1 MGNLN
6 PRTQH
11 PLPARAAAA
20 GLILLAAAWPALALA
35 AEPTLLERFGP
46 VGASLGLS
54 FIAGF
59 VIGKIARKTI
69 RTAAIVAGITALVVV
84 FLGRYGIDGSG
95 AEQWVD
101 AGSAWVGDN
110 VEGGGRYLASLL
122 PSAGAAIVGGLLGFR
137 K

>member
-1 MGNLN
+1 MGN
-6 PRTQH
+6 PDPHIRH

-20 GLILLAAAWPALALA
+20 GLTLLAAAWPALALA

-59 VIGKIARKTI
+59 VIGKIARKTL
-69 RTAAIVAGITALVVV
+69 RTAAIVAAITGLVVF

-110 VEGGGRYLASLL
+110 VKEGGRYLASLL
-122 PSAGAAIVGGLLGFR
+122 PAAGAAIAGGLLGFR